1 MTQLTFKPV
10 MNVIQQSQIIPT
22 TLNRSKSVEIF
33 FYNRVPKCASSTLLF
48 LIRSLM
54 EPNNFSFEDGPFN
67 HYANSIYEETLL
79 LQKLY
84 GYTYYLRV
92 VCALPFLYILPNIFR
107 YKEARGFHSHT
118 YFINFD
124 QYGVDE
130 SIQPTLINMIRKP
143 VSMQVS
149 RIFWDYYLEHGQ
161 DPEKLKQ
168 NFNLT
173 QCLIRNQYYCRFQAT
188 QLQICF
194 FAGSGP
200 PCSHVKIED
209 GEVNEVLQLAK
220 YNVERHYAV
229 VGLTERLNET
239 LVLLE
244 AYLPRFFRGIS
255 AIYKESDGIAI
266 NVRPFEAAASQLEQN
281 LIRDHPMIRME
292 LDFYDFVKQRFD
304 KQFAYISGAYK
315 TPLLM
320 KIWGYIFLLSCYC
333 ILCENS
339 LSTSVTQMTQILCHT
354 DMDPD
359 AAGWKTRKKV
369 PKSPFSSRELF
380 ERVFILIARVKPVTF
395 KLFERLWPPTL
406 WGAQISNLH
415 NPILETQKKPQRQL
429 CLDRTKQVRYLTK
442 ATKINLSMNDIF
454 DKNTNK
460 STR

>member
-1 MTQLTFKPV
+1 MCVLDIALSNPESCGAKQFFIWSRTFQPLRQLDIRGDF
-10 MNVIQQSQIIPT
+10 
-22 TLNRSKSVEIF
+22 
-33 FYNRVPKCASSTLLF
+33 ASTKALWVHILSTS
-48 LIRSLM
+48 SL
-54 EPNNFSFEDGPFN
+54 
-67 HYANSIYEETLL
+67 
-79 LQKLY
+79 
-84 GYTYYLRV
+84 
-92 VCALPFLYILPNIFR
+92 ALPFLYILPNIFR

-320 KIWGYIFLLSCYC
+320 KIWGYIFSAELLLYFMWKLVVYICDTDDTD
-333 ILCENS
+333 S
-339 LSTSVTQMTQILCHT
+339 LSYWYGS
-354 DMDPD
+354 
-359 AAGWKTRKKV
+359 GR
-369 PKSPFSSRELF
+369 SRL
-380 ERVFILIARVKPVTF
+380 K
-395 KLFERLWPPTL
+395 
-406 WGAQISNLH
+406 N
-415 NPILETQKKPQRQL
+415 QKK
-429 CLDRTKQVRYLTK
+429 
-442 ATKINLSMNDIF
+442 S
-454 DKNTNK
+454 
-460 STR
+460 S